1 MTVKFTEPGRIRN
14 QSCLGHLAFLLAL
27 PQRVFPKWLWGISG
41 ESADAANQCLPSVE
55 LQGACACGC
64 SYLGKGGEGVGRDLW
79 SQGQR
84 AEEKAGELLPSGTDN
99 LTPSSP
105 GPLPFLLMSGLSS
118 IFLKLWTLK
127 HSLSG
132 EVTSPRASSFSVVKP
147 HPGTVVIYRPCWQG
161 K

>member
-14 QSCLGHLAFLLAL
+14 QGCLGQSGIYFYLPCHRGFFLSGSGAFL
-27 PQRVFPKWLWGISG
+27 
-41 ESADAANQCLPSVE
+41 ESLLTPANQCLPSVE

-64 SYLGKGGEGVGRDLW
+64 SYLGKGGEGVRRDLG
-79 SQGQR
+79 SQGR
-84 AEEKAGELLPSGTDN
+84 RRRLESSSH

-118 IFLKLWTLK
+118 IFLQLWTLK

-132 EVTSPRASSFSVVKP
+132 EVTSPTASSFSVVKP